1 MRLIMFLTSI
11 TLLFNWFND
20 AKLGVKTHQNKK
32 NGNARLARP
41 LHFHLGI
48 LS

>member
-1 MRLIMFLTSI
+1 MRLIMFFTSI

-32 NGNARLARP
+32 NGNARLATKEPP
-41 LHFHLGI
+41 LIHVD
-48 LS
+48 